1 MDPVLAVDVVLG
13 VVEDPGREGEF
24 AGVVAVLV
32 ATGVGDEFEGDDTI
46 GEVFVVPVMLLELH
60 GRACTWRRNSTKT
73 RTSNCC
79 IFAWDAKAHLSRPGK
94 KI

>member
-1 MDPVLAVDVVLG
+1 MLAVDVILG

-24 AGVVAVLV
+24 AVGVVALV
-32 ATGVGDEFEGDDTI
+32 ATGVGDEFKGDDTI
-46 GEVFVVPVMLLELH
+46 GEAIVVPVMVFGLH

-94 KI
+94 KIQ